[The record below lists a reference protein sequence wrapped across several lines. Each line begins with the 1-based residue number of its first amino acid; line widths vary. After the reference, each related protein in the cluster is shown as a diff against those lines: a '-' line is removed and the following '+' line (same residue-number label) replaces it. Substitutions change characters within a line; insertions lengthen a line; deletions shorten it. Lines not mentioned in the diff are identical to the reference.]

1 MNIGEPVDLLDKPKL
16 PQLAVNGSSPHIDD
30 QPPEPPADPDGDPMK
45 HYCIEMVVET
55 GGSHDGW
62 ACGRCGDAELA
73 LGELEL
79 CVEVEAPNRAEALCK
94 ALTAAGTA
102 FHDAATTV
110 LGWESTLTKLSV
122 DGVEQFLDSR
132 TRILSRS
139 GRVDNWP
146 WKWLVG
152 KDDRIW
158 VAGVG
163 VHPSGLD
170 EAGG

>member
-1 MNIGEPVDLLDKPKL
+1 MNNGEPVNLLDKPKL
-16 PQLAVNGSSPHIDD
+16 PQLSVNGSSPHIDD

-62 ACGRCGDAELA
+62 VGGRCADAELV
-73 LGELEL
+73 LGEFYL
-79 CVEVEAPNRAEALCK
+79 CVGVVAPNRAEALCK
-94 ALTAAGTA
+94 ALTAAGSA

-110 LGWESTLTKLSV
+110 LGWERTLTKLSV

-132 TRILSRS
+132 TAPRLSPS
-139 GRVDNWP
+139 GPVERWP
-146 WKWLVG
+146 CKSLVG

-163 VHPSGLD
+163 VHPSGQL
-170 EAGG
+170 